1 MRVQQLPGN
10 RVSRS
15 TPQALQPGQIV
26 QGKIMKLY
34 ANQTA
39 QIQLGSRKMIAQ
51 LEASL
56 TVGGR
61 YHFQVQPS
69 DELIHLRVIG
79 GQLPKQGAG
88 DEMELLKQ
96 LGFKA
101 SKSHADLVQTL
112 NKEKIPFTKEQLQG
126 AFRLLNESKS
136 TQQTQQIIRYMFAA
150 DLPITRSIYQAM
162 DSVRST
168 GMTEQMT
175 LLLNQLRRNPNPSN
189 LHQKLMHQL
198 QQMLEPSLGKPEDS
212 FLFASPKE
220 QLLNHV
226 RQVLQ
231 FTGLNDENVLATNR
245 MKEQH
250 TIKSML
256 LQFLQQGDGA
266 AQEQSRKLLHF
277 LNGMQLH
284 SVQETANVLQA
295 HLQLPGAKLGLSS
308 DMDMQFTGNKTDNGT
323 ISTDSCRILFYLELT
338 NLKETIVD
346 MHIQKRAVIVTIY
359 NDHEDLRKQSTSL
372 KPKLKEGL
380 KHLDYQLSTL
390 TFQPINEKNQ
400 LDSARVKTAY
410 SKSYQGVD
418 YRI

>member
-15 TPQALQPGQIV
+15 MPQALQPGQIV

-79 GQLPKQGAG
+79 GQLPTQGAG

-126 AFRLLNESKS
+126 AFRLLNESKN

-150 DLPITRSIYQAM
+150 GLPITRSIYQAM
-162 DSVRST
+162 ASVRSI

-189 LHQKLMHQL
+189 LYQKLTYQL
-198 QQMLEPSLGKPEDS
+198 QQILEPSLGKSEDP

-220 QLLNHV
+220 QFLNHV

-277 LNGMQLH
+277 LNGMQLQ

-308 DMDMQFTGNKTDNGT
+308 DMDMQFTGNKTEDGT

-380 KHLDYQLSTL
+380 KQLDYQLSTL

-400 LDSARVKTAY
+400 LGSDRVKTAY
-410 SKSYQGVD
+410 PKSYQGVD